1 MRLHWVRLT
10 TGLASVAASCWMLTL
25 DRAIWQI
32 VILMTI
38 VNLASIVEAIFST
51 YHRIRSEWSRYRLMK
66 DVSEHCF
73 PIVLQRVAWV
83 QSMVPDI
90 PLWLAIQM
98 AQIQH
103 LRLMKPFDVEEAK
116 EGLPPEVSQ
125 LLFGHW
131 KDFEVAEPPG
141 TPTVFY
147 KRNREFNCFMA
158 PDESPASNPKQ

>member
-1 MRLHWVRLT
+1 
-10 TGLASVAASCWMLTL
+10 
-25 DRAIWQI
+25 
-32 VILMTI
+32 
-38 VNLASIVEAIFST
+38 
-51 YHRIRSEWSRYRLMK
+51 MK
-66 DVSEHCF
+66 DVSEHRF

-141 TPTVFY
+141 TPTVFH
-147 KRNREFNCFMA
+147 KRDREFNCFMA